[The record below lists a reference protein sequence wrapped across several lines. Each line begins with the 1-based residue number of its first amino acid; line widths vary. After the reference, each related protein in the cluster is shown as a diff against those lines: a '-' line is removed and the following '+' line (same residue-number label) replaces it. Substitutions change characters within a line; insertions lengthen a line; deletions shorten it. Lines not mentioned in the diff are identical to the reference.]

1 MGAGQDAADHHRRE
15 SHVTVVVTAII
26 DNVRHYA
33 LTREE
38 RADLVRRIVDEP
50 HPGWASLVFVWD
62 RPAGEGSGREAWP
75 NTQLRVSTKPGLVG
89 AMNWVGPVPTNE
101 PGPWDSLNPTPFD
114 GEPVDFDP
122 SVPLFFPPSAS
133 LPIEHVRQAVTE
145 YFQTGRRPECV
156 QWQPGMW
163 Y

>member
-1 MGAGQDAADHHRRE
+1 QDGADLHRRE
-15 SHVTVVVTAII
+15 SEVNIVSAVV
-26 DNVRHYA
+26 DNDWRYA
-33 LTREE
+33 TTPAE
-38 RADLVRRIVDEP
+38 RDALARLVVDEP
-50 HPGWASLVFVWD
+50 HPAWASLLYVWSHRVSD
-62 RPAGEGSGREAWP
+62 DGRGPDW
-75 NTQLRVSTKPGLVG
+75 QLRVFTDPARGVG
-89 AMNWVGPVPTNE
+89 ALNWVGPVPTND

-133 LPIEHVRQAVTE
+133 LPIEQVRQAVTE